1 MNKSG
6 RWFFISFVIGA
17 TGLLVLAF
25 IIQSH
30 LVKYFQAEKQQNLTA
45 QVELA
50 YSQVQE
56 LINLELA
63 ELAVWTEHPLVVEFA
78 KQQLAINNQQAT
90 LPSLREMDYLALLIE
105 NGVLSDVNY
114 HNTYIFTPDG
124 EQVWQAETSIAPLSI
139 PLSHRHYW
147 LQQLNLGRPAAL
159 FLTDKSVANLFFPIL
174 FAVPVVEESKV
185 IAILALELNH
195 AHRMSTILSAA
206 RMSGQGRVYL
216 YANSGEVLLSDK
228 QGSSKLEDNYVIDK
242 VEARAEIA
250 DFSSVKT
257 RSEQTKDF
265 LYAHGWM
272 EARNFGILLS
282 LPREIVDQALKKIQ
296 VGILI
301 LVFFAFIVML
311 VLIFVVNVSREKLRA
326 KQDSILRHQ
335 QRLLH
340 VQDLAHVA
348 CIELDSKTNEIDWYS
363 GFEFINDLLSIDST
377 DPKVLYKQLHPSQ
390 RGLIAGQIDKVQREQ
405 QTTEC
410 EIHFKDKQ
418 GETTFFLAKF
428 YLKGNPNQ
436 HASILILITDITE
449 QKLKQKEALQA
460 EIEYRDLIL
469 QSAHDGIVSVDIT
482 GQISLSNSASETMLG
497 YSKRELQLKRLYQ
510 FIDKPSG
517 LSMSGSAPCTM
528 ACEQQQP
535 IMGTYWFRRKDGS
548 TFPADCRV
556 NPIIRN
562 DEAVGSVYLFRDI
575 SEQLKFESELKE
587 REQRFRRVIEGTS
600 DATFDWNMLD
610 NKLHWNARYWEILDY
625 PYAEALRL
633 ADSAHFWHETV
644 YHQDLDN
651 LITQIQAHLVHNQN
665 FDCEFRACK
674 RQGDT
679 IWLRARGQA
688 IREQGKFIYMSGTI
702 SDISKIKSAEQE
714 KLVLEEQLRHS
725 QKMEAIGQLTGGI
738 AHDFNNILAS
748 VLGYAELIQDCIEL
762 EQTAKLPDYVEQI
775 VTSGERARDLIRQM
789 MVFSRNDTQ
798 STEAISLNKV
808 LKDTLAMVRPLLPSS
823 IETQVN
829 IDADCRVLANP
840 IQLQQII
847 MNLAINARDA
857 MSARGFIIVETEFVT
872 AGVRVCSSCHNP
884 FEGLMVCIRV
894 KDNGKGIDEET
905 LKRIFDP
912 YFTTKG
918 LGEGSGMGLSI
929 VHGIIH
935 QLGGHIRV
943 DSQLGKGT
951 QFEIYLPVVYHA
963 EEEKEQPAAQ
973 MITPHQG
980 KSKICIVDDEAAIAS
995 YLAEKLTMHGFDC
1008 CTFTD
1013 SVKALN
1019 SLSENIDVCDL
1030 LITDQTMPEVNGIE
1044 LASRLKQHWPELPV
1058 ILMTGYSD
1066 LVNDKNIEQF
1076 DVEGFI
1082 AKPIDSNQLLKLVTD
1097 TLELSSNLQNEHI
1110 K

>member
-1 MNKSG
+1 MNKAG
-6 RWFFISFVIGA
+6 RWFFASFVVGA

-30 LVKYFQAEKQQNLTA
+30 LVQYFQAEKQQNLTA

-63 ELAVWTEHPLVVEFA
+63 ELSVWTEHPLVVEFA
-78 KQQLAINNQQAT
+78 KQQLEVSDQQT
-90 LPSLREMDYLALLIE
+90 TVPSLREMDYLALLIE

-114 HNTYIFTPDG
+114 HNTYIFSPSG
-124 EQVWQAETSIAPLSI
+124 QQVWQAETTISPIQI
-139 PLSHRHYW
+139 PTSHQDYW
-147 LQQLNLGRPAAL
+147 LEQLHQGRPVAL
-159 FLTDKSVANLFFPIL
+159 FLTEKAVPDLFFPIL
-174 FAVPVVEESKV
+174 FAVPVVEQSKV

-195 AHRMSTILSAA
+195 ASRMSTILDAA

-216 YANSGEVLLSDK
+216 FSRAGDILLSDK
-228 QGSSKLEDNYVIDK
+228 QGDSVLEDGYQISATTHTDTNK
-242 VEARAEIA
+242 Q
-250 DFSSVKT
+250 FSSVAT
-257 RSEQTKDF
+257 STQQTQNF
-265 LYAHGWM
+265 LYAQGWVK
-272 EARNFGILLS
+272 ARDFGILLS

-311 VLIFVVNVSREKLRA
+311 VLIFVVNVSREKLRK
-326 KQDSILRHQ
+326 KQDSVLRHQ

-348 CIELDSKTNEIDWYS
+348 CIELDSKTNQIDWYS
-363 GFEFINDLLSIDST
+363 GFEFIAELLSVDSVK
-377 DPKVLYKQLHPSQ
+377 PKVLFRQLHPSQ
-390 RGLIAGQIDKVQREQ
+390 RGLILGQIDKVQREQ
-405 QTTEC
+405 TNAEC
-410 EIHFKDKQ
+410 EVHFKDKLSD
-418 GETTFFLAKF
+418 TKFFLAKF
-428 YLKGNPNQ
+428 YLKENPG
-436 HASILILITDITE
+436 SYPSVLILITDITE

-469 QSAHDGIVSVDIT
+469 QSAHDGIVSVDVS
-482 GQISLSNSASETMLG
+482 GQISLSNAASEIMLG
-497 YSKRELQLKRLYQ
+497 YSRRELQHKRLYQ

-517 LSMSGSAPCTM
+517 LSMSGSSPCTL

-535 IMGTYWFRRKDGS
+535 IVGTYWFRRKDGS
-548 TFPADCRV
+548 SFPADCRV

-562 DEAVGSVYLFRDI
+562 DEAVGAVYLFRDI

-625 PYAEALRL
+625 PYAQAQKL

-644 YHQDLDN
+644 FPDDLDN
-651 LITQIQAHLVHNQN
+651 LITSIQAHLVHNKN

-674 RQGDT
+674 KTGGT

-702 SDISKIKSAEQE
+702 SDISNIKSAEQE
-714 KLVLEEQLRHS
+714 KRVLEEQLRHS

-762 EQTAKLPDYVEQI
+762 EQTNKLPDYVEQI
-775 VTSGERARDLIRQM
+775 MTSGERARDLIRQM

-798 STEAISLNKV
+798 TTEAISLNKV

-823 IETQVN
+823 IDTQVN

-857 MSARGFIIVETEFVT
+857 MSERGFIIVETEFMT
-872 AGVRVCSSCHNP
+872 SGVRVCSSCHNS

-894 KDNGKGIDEET
+894 EDNGNGIDEDT

-935 QLGGHIRV
+935 QLGGHILV
-943 DSQLGKGT
+943 DSQVGKGT
-951 QFEIYLPVVYHA
+951 KFEIYLPIVYQP
-963 EEEKEQPAAQ
+963 EKEQGPQTTAA
-973 MITPHQG
+973 IENKLLTNN
-980 KSKICIVDDEAAIAS
+980 ICIVDDESAIAS
-995 YLAEKLTMHGFDC
+995 YLAEKLSMHGFNC
-1008 CTFTD
+1008 HVYTD
-1013 SVKALN
+1013 SRRALQA
-1019 SLSENIDVCDL
+1019 LSKDIDQCDL
-1030 LITDQTMPEVNGIE
+1030 LITDQTMPQVNGIE
-1044 LASRLKQHWPELPV
+1044 LANQLKQIKSDLAV
-1058 ILMTGYSD
+1058 ILMTGYSEQ
-1066 LVNDKNIEQF
+1066 VNDKNIQQF
-1076 DVEGFI
+1076 DVDGFI
-1082 AKPIDSNQLLKLVTD
+1082 AKPIDSKQLLNLVSQ
-1097 TLELSSNLQNEHI
+1097 TLQSKQI

>member
-1 MNKSG
+1 MNKAG

-25 IIQSH
+25 VIQSH

-50 YSQVQE
+50 YFQVQE

-78 KQQLAINNQQAT
+78 KQQLSISNQQTT

-124 EQVWQAETSIAPLSI
+124 QQVWQAESSIAPLKI
-139 PLSHRHYW
+139 PEQLKSYW
-147 LQQLNLGRPAAL
+147 LQQLNLGRPASL
-159 FLTDKSVANLFFPIL
+159 FLTEKSVANLFFPIL
-174 FAVPVVEESKV
+174 FAVPVVEQSKV
-185 IAILALELNH
+185 VAILGLELNH
-195 AHRMSTILSAA
+195 AQRMSTILSAS
-206 RMSGQGRVYL
+206 RMSGQGRVFL
-216 YANSGEVLLSDK
+216 YSQTGDILLSDK
-228 QGSSKLEDNYVIDK
+228 QGDAKLNDNYQIPAVTRVVDK
-242 VEARAEIA
+242 N

-257 RSEQTKDF
+257 RSEQTHGY

-272 EARNFGILLS
+272 EARNFGILLT

-311 VLIFVVNVSREKLRA
+311 VLLVVVNISRKKLRV
-326 KQDSILRHQ
+326 KQDAILRHQ
-335 QRLLH
+335 ERLLH

-348 CIELDSKTNEIDWYS
+348 CIELDSNTNKIDWYS
-363 GFEFINDLLSIDST
+363 GFEFIADLLSVESVE
-377 DPKVLYKQLHPSQ
+377 PKVLFKQLHPSQ
-390 RGLIAGQIDKVQREQ
+390 RGLIVGQIDKVQRQ
-405 QTTEC
+405 GQATEC
-410 EIHFKDKQ
+410 EIHFKDKAN
-418 GETTFFLAKF
+418 ETKFFLAKF
-428 YLKGNPNQ
+428 YLKNNQ
-436 HASILILITDITE
+436 TSHPGVLILITDITQ

-482 GQISLSNSASETMLG
+482 GQISLSNSASESMLG

-562 DEAVGSVYLFRDI
+562 DESVGAVYLFRDI

-625 PYAEALRL
+625 PYAEAQRL

-644 YHQDLDN
+644 YHEDLEN
-651 LITQIQAHLVHNQN
+651 LITKIQAHLVHNQN

-688 IREQGKFIYMSGTI
+688 IREQGRFIYMSGTI
-702 SDISKIKSAEQE
+702 SDISNIKSAEQD

-762 EQTAKLPDYVEQI
+762 EQTAKLPEYVEQI

-808 LKDTLAMVRPLLPSS
+808 LKDTLAMVKPLLSSS
-823 IETQVN
+823 IDTQVN

-872 AGVRVCSSCHNP
+872 SGVRVCSSCHNP
-884 FEGLMVCIRV
+884 FEGLMVCIRI

-935 QLGGHIRV
+935 QLGGHIQV
-943 DSQLGKGT
+943 ESQLGKGT
-951 QFEIYLPVVYHA
+951 KFEIYLPVVYQA
-963 EEEKEQPAAQ
+963 EEEKVLTTSEAVDPSF
-973 MITPHQG
+973 TDY
-980 KSKICIVDDEAAIAS
+980 KICIVDDEAAIAS

-1013 SVKALN
+1013 SVRALH
-1019 SLSENIDVCDL
+1019 SLSEDITACDL

-1044 LASRLKQHWPELPV
+1044 LANKLKQFQPGLPV

-1066 LVNDKNIEQF
+1066 LVNDKNIDQF

-1082 AKPIDSNQLLKLVTD
+1082 AKPIDSNQLLKLVTE
-1097 TLELSSNLQNEHI
+1097 TLQSRVS
-1110 K
+1110 